1 MGKGAILG
9 SILVAIL
16 SWVGLG
22 FLVTYTSPG
31 TLTRPA
37 FFLLLFGALMATFV
51 PIAFYFNHRFAS
63 SESSQDS
70 VLSPLSLGQRTRGS
84 SKDSV
89 RAIRQSGLAALFLVL
104 CAWLRMIRFLNWPV
118 AQLLLCV
125 LGLIEVFILTRR

>member
-1 MGKGAILG
+1 VQKQASNAFEGTLMGKGAILG

-22 FLVTYTSPG
+22 FLVSYTSPG

-37 FFLLLFGALMATFV
+37 FFLLLFVALMATFV

-63 SESSQDS
+63 SESSQ
-70 VLSPLSLGQRTRGS
+70 
-84 SKDSV
+84 DSV

>member
-22 FLVTYTSPG
+22 FLVSFTSPG

-37 FFLLLFGALMATFV
+37 FFLLLFVALMATFV

-63 SESSQDS
+63 SES
-70 VLSPLSLGQRTRGS
+70 GEG
-84 SKDSV
+84 SV
-89 RAIRQSGLAALFLVL
+89 RAVRQSGLAALFLVL
-104 CAWLRMIRFLNWPV
+104 CAWLRMIRSLNWAV
-118 AQLLLCV
+118 ALLV
-125 LGLIEVFILTRR
+125 LGLLVSIEVVILIRR

>member
-16 SWVGLG
+16 GWVGLG
-22 FLVTYTSPG
+22 FLVSYTSPG

-37 FFLLLFGALMATFV
+37 FFLLLFVALMATFV
-51 PIAFYFNHRFAS
+51 PIVFYFNHRFAS

-70 VLSPLSLGQRTRGS
+70 VLSS